1 VYQTD
6 SVIALGSNLGNS
18 IYNLSCAIKELRKF
32 GYISKIADV
41 YISKPYGY
49 KHQDNFY
56 NTAILLKTNKKP
68 LELINIIAQIEKKL
82 KKNKRIINGPRN
94 IDIDIIFYGKN
105 KRIINGPRN
114 IDIDIIFYGKNK
126 YIFSN
131 LIIPHPRA
139 IDRDFVLLPILDI
152 NPFIQHPTEK
162 KSIKILSAKL
172 EKKYIIKK
180 LSYRNLI

>member
-1 VYQTD
+1 MYQTD

-18 IYNLSCAIKELRKF
+18 IYNLGCAIKELRKF

-41 YISKPYGY
+41 YISEPYGY
-49 KHQDNFY
+49 KYQDNFY
-56 NTAILLKTNKKP
+56 NTAVLLKTNKQP
-68 LELINIIAQIEKKL
+68 LELINIISQIEKKL

-105 KRIINGPRN
+105 KY
-114 IDIDIIFYGKNK
+114 F
-126 YIFSN
+126 FSN

-139 IDRDFVLLPILDI
+139 KDRDFVLLPILDI

-162 KSIKILSAKL
+162 KSIKTLSAKL
-172 EKKYIIKK
+172 QKKYIIKK

>member
-6 SVIALGSNLGNS
+6 TIIALGSNLGNS
-18 IYNLSCAIKELRKF
+18 IFNLSSAIKELRKI
-32 GYISKIADV
+32 GHVSKIADV
-41 YISKPYGY
+41 YISEPYGY

-56 NTAILLKTNKKP
+56 NTAILLKTNKQP
-68 LELINIIAQIEKKL
+68 LELINIINKIEKKL

-105 KRIINGPRN
+105 KYSFN
-114 IDIDIIFYGKNK
+114 
-126 YIFSN
+126 N

-139 IDRDFVLLPILDI
+139 IDRDFVLIPILDI
-152 NPFIQHPTEK
+152 DPLLKHPTEK
-162 KSIKILSAKL
+162 KSIKTLSAKL
-172 EKKYIIKK
+172 EKNYIIKK

>member
-18 IYNLSCAIKELRKF
+18 IYNLSCAINELRKF

-41 YISKPYGY
+41 YISEPYGY
-49 KHQDNFY
+49 KYQDNFY
-56 NTAILLKTNKKP
+56 NTAVLLKTNKQP
-68 LELINIIAQIEKKL
+68 LELINIISQIEKKL

-105 KRIINGPRN
+105 KY
-114 IDIDIIFYGKNK
+114 F
-126 YIFSN
+126 FSN

-139 IDRDFVLLPILDI
+139 KDRDFVLLPILDI

-172 EKKYIIKK
+172 QKKYIIKK

>member
-1 VYQTD
+1 MYQTD
-6 SVIALGSNLGNS
+6 TIIALGSNLGNS
-18 IYNLSCAIKELRKF
+18 IFKLSCAIKELRKI
-32 GYISKIADV
+32 GLISKIADI
-41 YISKPYGY
+41 YISNPFGY
-49 KHQDNFY
+49 KYQNNFY
-56 NTAILLKTNKKP
+56 NTAVLLKTNKAP
-68 LELINIIAQIEKKL
+68 LELINKIHQIEKKL
-82 KKNKRIINGPRN
+82 K
-94 IDIDIIFYGKN
+94 KN

-131 LIIPHPRA
+131 LIIPHPRSK
-139 IDRDFVLLPILDI
+139 DRDFVLFPILDI

-172 EKKYIIKK
+172 KKKYIIKK

>member
-1 VYQTD
+1 MYQTD

-18 IYNLSCAIKELRKF
+18 IYNLGCAIKELRKF

-49 KHQDNFY
+49 KYQDNFY
-56 NTAILLKTNKKP
+56 NTAVLLKTNKQP
-68 LELINIIAQIEKKL
+68 LELINIISQIEKKL

-105 KRIINGPRN
+105 KY
-114 IDIDIIFYGKNK
+114 F
-126 YIFSN
+126 FSN

-139 IDRDFVLLPILDI
+139 KDRDFVLLPILDI
-152 NPFIQHPTEK
+152 NPFIQHPTEN

>member
-1 VYQTD
+1 MYQTD

-18 IYNLSCAIKELRKF
+18 IYNLGCAIKELRKF
-32 GYISKIADV
+32 GHISKIADV
-41 YISKPYGY
+41 YISEPYGY
-49 KHQDNFY
+49 KYQDNFY
-56 NTAILLKTNKKP
+56 NTAVLLKTNKQP
-68 LELINIIAQIEKKL
+68 LELINIISQIEKKL

-105 KRIINGPRN
+105 KY
-114 IDIDIIFYGKNK
+114 F
-126 YIFSN
+126 FSN

-139 IDRDFVLLPILDI
+139 KDRDFVLLPISDI

-162 KSIKILSAKL
+162 KSIKTLSAKL

>member
-1 VYQTD
+1 MYQTD
-6 SVIALGSNLGNS
+6 SIIALGSNLGNS
-18 IYNLSCAIKELRKF
+18 IYNLGCAIKELRKF

-41 YISKPYGY
+41 YISEPYGY
-49 KHQDNFY
+49 KYQDNFY
-56 NTAILLKTNKKP
+56 NTAVLLKTNKQP
-68 LELINIIAQIEKKL
+68 LELINIISQIEKKL

-105 KRIINGPRN
+105 KY
-114 IDIDIIFYGKNK
+114 F
-126 YIFSN
+126 FSN

-139 IDRDFVLLPILDI
+139 KDRDFVLLPILDI

-162 KSIKILSAKL
+162 KSIKTLSAKL
-172 EKKYIIKK
+172 QKKYIIKK

>member
-18 IYNLSCAIKELRKF
+18 IYNLGCAIKELRKF

-49 KHQDNFY
+49 KYQDNFY
-56 NTAILLKTNKKP
+56 NTAVLLKTNKQP
-68 LELINIIAQIEKKL
+68 LELINIISQIEKKL

-105 KRIINGPRN
+105 KY
-114 IDIDIIFYGKNK
+114 F
-126 YIFSN
+126 FSN

-139 IDRDFVLLPILDI
+139 KDRDFVLLPILDI

-162 KSIKILSAKL
+162 KSIKTLSAKL
-172 EKKYIIKK
+172 QKKYIIKK

>member
-1 VYQTD
+1 MYQTD

-18 IYNLSCAIKELRKF
+18 IYNLGCAIKELRKF

-49 KHQDNFY
+49 KDQDNFY
-56 NTAILLKTNKKP
+56 NTAVLLKTNKQP
-68 LELINIIAQIEKKL
+68 LELINIISQIEKKL

-105 KRIINGPRN
+105 KY
-114 IDIDIIFYGKNK
+114 F
-126 YIFSN
+126 FSN

-139 IDRDFVLLPILDI
+139 KDRDFVLLPILDI

-162 KSIKILSAKL
+162 KSIKALSDKL
-172 EKKYIIKK
+172 QKKYIIKK

>member
-1 VYQTD
+1 MYQTD

-18 IYNLSCAIKELRKF
+18 IYNLGCAIKELRKF

-49 KHQDNFY
+49 KYQNNFY
-56 NTAILLKTNKKP
+56 NTAVLLKTNKQP
-68 LELINIIAQIEKKL
+68 LELINIISQIEKKL

-105 KRIINGPRN
+105 KY
-114 IDIDIIFYGKNK
+114 F
-126 YIFSN
+126 FSN

-139 IDRDFVLLPILDI
+139 KDRDFVLLPILDI

-162 KSIKILSAKL
+162 ISIKTLSAKL
-172 EKKYIIKK
+172 QKKYIIKK

>member
-1 VYQTD
+1 MYQTD

-18 IYNLSCAIKELRKF
+18 IYNLGCAIKELRKF

-49 KHQDNFY
+49 KYQDNFY
-56 NTAILLKTNKKP
+56 NTAILLKTNKQP
-68 LELINIIAQIEKKL
+68 LELINIISQIEKKL

-105 KRIINGPRN
+105 KY
-114 IDIDIIFYGKNK
+114 F
-126 YIFSN
+126 FSN

-139 IDRDFVLLPILDI
+139 KDRDFVLLPILDI

-162 KSIKILSAKL
+162 KSIKTLSAKL
-172 EKKYIIKK
+172 QKKYIIKK

>member
-18 IYNLSCAIKELRKF
+18 IYNLGCAIKELRKF

-41 YISKPYGY
+41 YISEPYGY
-49 KHQDNFY
+49 KYQDNFY
-56 NTAILLKTNKKP
+56 NTAVLLKTNKQP
-68 LELINIIAQIEKKL
+68 LELINIISQIEKKL

-105 KRIINGPRN
+105 KY
-114 IDIDIIFYGKNK
+114 F
-126 YIFSN
+126 FSN

-139 IDRDFVLLPILDI
+139 KDRDFVLLPILDI

-162 KSIKILSAKL
+162 KSIKALSDKL
-172 EKKYIIKK
+172 QKKYIIKK

>member
-1 VYQTD
+1 MYQTD

-18 IYNLSCAIKELRKF
+18 IYNLGCAIKELRKF

-41 YISKPYGY
+41 YISEPYGY
-49 KHQDNFY
+49 KYQDNFY
-56 NTAILLKTNKKP
+56 NTAVLLKTNKQP
-68 LELINIIAQIEKKL
+68 LELINIISQIEKKL
-82 KKNKRIINGPRN
+82 KKNKRII
-94 IDIDIIFYGKN
+94 K
-105 KRIINGPRN
+105 GPRN

-126 YIFSN
+126 YFFSN

-139 IDRDFVLLPILDI
+139 KDRDFVLLPILDI

-162 KSIKILSAKL
+162 KSIKTLSAKL
-172 EKKYIIKK
+172 QKKYIIKK

>member
-1 VYQTD
+1 MYQTD

-18 IYNLSCAIKELRKF
+18 IYNLGCAIKELRKF

-41 YISKPYGY
+41 YISEPYGY
-49 KHQDNFY
+49 KDQDNFY
-56 NTAILLKTNKKP
+56 NTAVLLKTNKQP
-68 LELINIIAQIEKKL
+68 LELINIISQIEKKL

-105 KRIINGPRN
+105 KY
-114 IDIDIIFYGKNK
+114 F
-126 YIFSN
+126 FSN

-139 IDRDFVLLPILDI
+139 KDRDFVLLPILDI

-162 KSIKILSAKL
+162 KSIKTLSAKL
-172 EKKYIIKK
+172 QKKYIIKK

>member
-1 VYQTD
+1 MYQTD

-18 IYNLSCAIKELRKF
+18 IYNLGSAIKELRKF

-41 YISKPYGY
+41 YISEPYGY
-49 KHQDNFY
+49 KYQDNFY
-56 NTAILLKTNKKP
+56 NTAVLLKTNKQP
-68 LELINIIAQIEKKL
+68 LELINIISQIEKKL

-105 KRIINGPRN
+105 KY
-114 IDIDIIFYGKNK
+114 F
-126 YIFSN
+126 FSN

-139 IDRDFVLLPILDI
+139 KDRDFVLLPILDI

-162 KSIKILSAKL
+162 KSIKTLSAKL
-172 EKKYIIKK
+172 QKKIY
-180 LSYRNLI
+180 Y

>member
-1 VYQTD
+1 MYQTD

-18 IYNLSCAIKELRKF
+18 IYNLSCAINELRKF

-41 YISKPYGY
+41 YISEPYGY
-49 KHQDNFY
+49 KYQDNFY
-56 NTAILLKTNKKP
+56 NTAVLLKTNKQP
-68 LELINIIAQIEKKL
+68 LELINIISQIEKKL

-105 KRIINGPRN
+105 KY
-114 IDIDIIFYGKNK
+114 F
-126 YIFSN
+126 FSN

-139 IDRDFVLLPILDI
+139 KDRDFVLLPILDI

-162 KSIKILSAKL
+162 KSIKTLSAKL
-172 EKKYIIKK
+172 QKKYIIKK

>member
-1 VYQTD
+1 MYQTD
-6 SVIALGSNLGNS
+6 SIIALGSNLGNS
-18 IYNLSCAIKELRKF
+18 IYNLGCAIKELRKF

-49 KHQDNFY
+49 KYQDNFY
-56 NTAILLKTNKKP
+56 NTAVLLKTNKQP
-68 LELINIIAQIEKKL
+68 LELINIISQIEKKL

-105 KRIINGPRN
+105 KY
-114 IDIDIIFYGKNK
+114 F
-126 YIFSN
+126 FSN

-139 IDRDFVLLPILDI
+139 KDRDFVLLPILDI

-162 KSIKILSAKL
+162 KSIKTLSAKL
-172 EKKYIIKK
+172 QKKYIIKK

>member
-18 IYNLSCAIKELRKF
+18 IYNLGCAIKELRKF

-41 YISKPYGY
+41 YISEPYGY
-49 KHQDNFY
+49 KYQDNFY
-56 NTAILLKTNKKP
+56 NTAVLLKTNKQP
-68 LELINIIAQIEKKL
+68 LELINIISQIEKKL

-105 KRIINGPRN
+105 KY
-114 IDIDIIFYGKNK
+114 F
-126 YIFSN
+126 FSN

-139 IDRDFVLLPILDI
+139 KDRDFVLLPILDI

-162 KSIKILSAKL
+162 KSIKTLSAKL
-172 EKKYIIKK
+172 QKKYIIKK

>member
-1 VYQTD
+1 MYQTD
-6 SVIALGSNLGNS
+6 TIIALGSNLGNS
-18 IYNLSCAIKELRKF
+18 IYNLHCAIKELKKF
-32 GYISKIADV
+32 GYISKIADI
-41 YISKPYGY
+41 YISEPYGY
-49 KHQDNFY
+49 KNQNNFY
-56 NTAILLKTNKKP
+56 NTAVLLKTNKQP
-68 LELINIIAQIEKKL
+68 LELINIISQIEKKL

-105 KRIINGPRN
+105 KY
-114 IDIDIIFYGKNK
+114 F
-126 YIFSN
+126 FSN

-139 IDRDFVLLPILDI
+139 KDRDFVLLPILDI

-172 EKKYIIKK
+172 QKKYIIKK

>member
-1 VYQTD
+1 MYQTD

-18 IYNLSCAIKELRKF
+18 IYNLGCAIKELRKF

-49 KHQDNFY
+49 KYQDNFY
-56 NTAILLKTNKKP
+56 NTAVLLKTNKQP
-68 LELINIIAQIEKKL
+68 LELINIISQIEKKL

-105 KRIINGPRN
+105 KY
-114 IDIDIIFYGKNK
+114 F
-126 YIFSN
+126 FSN

-139 IDRDFVLLPILDI
+139 KDRDFVLLPILDI
-152 NPFIQHPTEK
+152 NPFIQHPIEK
-162 KSIKILSAKL
+162 KSIKVLSDKL

>member
-1 VYQTD
+1 MYQTD
-6 SVIALGSNLGNS
+6 TIIALGSNLGNS
-18 IYNLSCAIKELRKF
+18 IHNLSCAIKELKKY
-32 GYISKIADV
+32 GNIAKIANV
-41 YISKPYGY
+41 YISEPYGF
-49 KHQDNFY
+49 KDQDNFY
-56 NTAILLKTNKKP
+56 NTAVLFKTNKQP
-68 LELINIIAQIEKKL
+68 LELINIIYQIEKKL
-82 KKNKRIINGPRN
+82 K
-94 IDIDIIFYGKN
+94 KN

-131 LIIPHPRA
+131 LIIPHPRSK
-139 IDRDFVLLPILDI
+139 DRDFVLFPILDI

>member
-1 VYQTD
+1 MYQTD

-18 IYNLSCAIKELRKF
+18 IYNLGCAIKELRKF

-41 YISKPYGY
+41 YISEPYGY
-49 KHQDNFY
+49 KYQDNFY
-56 NTAILLKTNKKP
+56 NTAVLLKTNKQP
-68 LELINIIAQIEKKL
+68 LELINIISQIEKKL

-105 KRIINGPRN
+105 KY
-114 IDIDIIFYGKNK
+114 F
-126 YIFSN
+126 FSN

-139 IDRDFVLLPILDI
+139 KDRDFVLLPILDI

-162 KSIKILSAKL
+162 KSIKTLSTKL
-172 EKKYIIKK
+172 QKKYIIKK
-180 LSYRNLI
+180 LSYRNLL

>member
-1 VYQTD
+1 MYQTD

-18 IYNLSCAIKELRKF
+18 IHNLSCAIKELRKF

-41 YISKPYGY
+41 YISEPYGY
-49 KHQDNFY
+49 KYQDNFY
-56 NTAILLKTNKKP
+56 NTAVLLKTNKQP
-68 LELINIIAQIEKKL
+68 LELINIISQIEKKL

-105 KRIINGPRN
+105 KY
-114 IDIDIIFYGKNK
+114 F
-126 YIFSN
+126 FSN

-139 IDRDFVLLPILDI
+139 KDRDFVLLPILDI

-162 KSIKILSAKL
+162 KSIKTLSAKL
-172 EKKYIIKK
+172 QKKYIIKK

>member
-1 VYQTD
+1 MYQTD
-6 SVIALGSNLGNS
+6 SVISLGSNLGNS
-18 IYNLSCAIKELRKF
+18 IYNLGCAIKELRKF

-41 YISKPYGY
+41 YISEPYGY
-49 KHQDNFY
+49 KYQDNFY
-56 NTAILLKTNKKP
+56 NTAVLLKTNKQP
-68 LELINIIAQIEKKL
+68 LELINIISQIEKKL

-105 KRIINGPRN
+105 KY
-114 IDIDIIFYGKNK
+114 F
-126 YIFSN
+126 FSN

-139 IDRDFVLLPILDI
+139 KDRDFVLLPILDI

-162 KSIKILSAKL
+162 KSIKTLSAKL
-172 EKKYIIKK
+172 QKKYIIKK

>member
-1 VYQTD
+1 MYQTD

-18 IYNLSCAIKELRKF
+18 IHNLGCAIKELRKF

-49 KHQDNFY
+49 KYQDNFY
-56 NTAILLKTNKKP
+56 NTAVLLKTNKQP
-68 LELINIIAQIEKKL
+68 LELINIISQIEKKL

-105 KRIINGPRN
+105 KY
-114 IDIDIIFYGKNK
+114 F
-126 YIFSN
+126 FSN

-139 IDRDFVLLPILDI
+139 KDRDFVLLPILDI

-162 KSIKILSAKL
+162 KSIKTLSAKL
-172 EKKYIIKK
+172 QKKYIIKK

>member
-1 VYQTD
+1 MYQTD

-18 IYNLSCAIKELRKF
+18 IYNLGCAIKELRKF

-41 YISKPYGY
+41 YISEPYGY
-49 KHQDNFY
+49 KYQDNFY
-56 NTAILLKTNKKP
+56 NTAVLLKTNKQP
-68 LELINIIAQIEKKL
+68 LELINIISQIEKKL
-82 KKNKRIINGPRN
+82 KKNKRII
-94 IDIDIIFYGKN
+94 Y
-105 KRIINGPRN
+105 GPRN

-126 YIFSN
+126 YFFSN

-139 IDRDFVLLPILDI
+139 KDRDFVLLPILDI

-162 KSIKILSAKL
+162 KSIKTLSAKL
-172 EKKYIIKK
+172 QKKYIIKK

>member
-1 VYQTD
+1 MYQTD

-18 IYNLSCAIKELRKF
+18 IYNLGCAIKELRKF

-41 YISKPYGY
+41 YISEPYGY
-49 KHQDNFY
+49 KYQNNFY
-56 NTAILLKTNKKP
+56 NTAVLLKTNKQP
-68 LELINIIAQIEKKL
+68 LELINIISQIEKKL

-105 KRIINGPRN
+105 KY
-114 IDIDIIFYGKNK
+114 F
-126 YIFSN
+126 FSN

-139 IDRDFVLLPILDI
+139 KDRDFVLLPISDI

-162 KSIKILSAKL
+162 KSIKTLSAKL
-172 EKKYIIKK
+172 QKKYIIKK

>member
-1 VYQTD
+1 MYQTD

-18 IYNLSCAIKELRKF
+18 IYNLGCAIKELRKF

-41 YISKPYGY
+41 YISEPYGY
-49 KHQDNFY
+49 KYQDNFY
-56 NTAILLKTNKKP
+56 NTAVLLKTNKQP
-68 LELINIIAQIEKKL
+68 LELINIISQIEKKL

-105 KRIINGPRN
+105 KY
-114 IDIDIIFYGKNK
+114 FY
-126 YIFSN
+126 SN

-139 IDRDFVLLPILDI
+139 KDRDFVLLPILDI

-162 KSIKILSAKL
+162 KSIKTLSAKL
-172 EKKYIIKK
+172 QKKYIIKK

>member
-1 VYQTD
+1 MYQTD

-18 IYNLSCAIKELRKF
+18 IYNLGCAIKELRKF

-41 YISKPYGY
+41 YISEPYGY
-49 KHQDNFY
+49 KYQDNFY
-56 NTAILLKTNKKP
+56 NTAVLLKTNKQP
-68 LELINIIAQIEKKL
+68 LELINIISQIEKKL

-105 KRIINGPRN
+105 KY
-114 IDIDIIFYGKNK
+114 F
-126 YIFSN
+126 FSN

-139 IDRDFVLLPILDI
+139 KDRDFVLLPILDI

-162 KSIKILSAKL
+162 TSIKTLSAKL
-172 EKKYIIKK
+172 QKKYIIKK

>member
-1 VYQTD
+1 MYQTD

-18 IYNLSCAIKELRKF
+18 IYNLGCAIKELRKF

-41 YISKPYGY
+41 YISEPYGY
-49 KHQDNFY
+49 KDQDNFY
-56 NTAILLKTNKKP
+56 NTAVLLKTNKQP
-68 LELINIIAQIEKKL
+68 LELINIISQIEKKL

-105 KRIINGPRN
+105 KY
-114 IDIDIIFYGKNK
+114 F
-126 YIFSN
+126 FSN

-139 IDRDFVLLPILDI
+139 KDRDFVLLPTLDI

-162 KSIKILSAKL
+162 KSIKTLSAKL
-172 EKKYIIKK
+172 QKKYIIKK

>member
-1 VYQTD
+1 MYQTD

-18 IYNLSCAIKELRKF
+18 IYNLGCAIKELRKF

-41 YISKPYGY
+41 YISEPYGY
-49 KHQDNFY
+49 KYQDNFY
-56 NTAILLKTNKKP
+56 NTAVLLKTNKQP
-68 LELINIIAQIEKKL
+68 LELINIISQIEKKL

-105 KRIINGPRN
+105 KFFFN
-114 IDIDIIFYGKNK
+114 
-126 YIFSN
+126 N

-139 IDRDFVLLPILDI
+139 KERDFVLLPILDI

-162 KSIKILSAKL
+162 KSIKTLSAKL
-172 EKKYIIKK
+172 QKKYIIKK

>member
-1 VYQTD
+1 MYLTD
-6 SVIALGSNLGNS
+6 TIIALGSNLGNS
-18 IYNLSCAIKELRKF
+18 IYNLHCAIKELKKF

-41 YISKPYGY
+41 YISEPYGY
-49 KHQDNFY
+49 KYQDNFY
-56 NTAILLKTNKKP
+56 NTAVLLKTNKQP
-68 LELINIIAQIEKKL
+68 LELINIISQIEKKL

-105 KRIINGPRN
+105 KY
-114 IDIDIIFYGKNK
+114 F
-126 YIFSN
+126 FSN

-139 IDRDFVLLPILDI
+139 KDRDFVLLPILDI

-162 KSIKILSAKL
+162 KSIKTLSAKL
-172 EKKYIIKK
+172 QKKYIIKK